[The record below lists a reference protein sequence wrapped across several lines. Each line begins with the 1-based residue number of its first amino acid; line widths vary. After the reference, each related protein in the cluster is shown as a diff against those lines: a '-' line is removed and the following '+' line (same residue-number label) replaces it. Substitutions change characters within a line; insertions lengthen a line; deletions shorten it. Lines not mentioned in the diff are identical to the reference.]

1 MSDVL
6 NFFVALR
13 RDQPRRVALALALML
28 AASLT
33 DAIGVLLLVPLL
45 GLVGLDTGQGSV
57 GRIAEAVADG
67 LGAVGIPL
75 TLASVLVA
83 YVVLIALKNVF
94 DVWETTT
101 VARLEQD
108 FVSRLR
114 SRLYRATVRVPW
126 VHFSR
131 GRRSDFIHLLTTELD
146 RVSGATSEAPRL
158 ISLVLI
164 GAAYL
169 ALAAVISPTLTA
181 ITGGSGLLMMVLLR
195 RWNRRVENRGSKASE
210 LGAELHAEATEN
222 LRGLK
227 TVRSYGAERQTIHRF
242 ADLSDRVADNW
253 VATLRDYSMVS
264 GLYGV
269 LSAVVL
275 AVTVFLAM
283 EALVLPTATILMVLY
298 LFARIVPRFSGVQTT
313 YQYLLNASPAYSNVR
328 AMALWAEGHTPP
340 REAARPVSFAE
351 EIRMHSV
358 TFRYPTKTNATAVD
372 DISLRIRA
380 GEFVALVGRSGAGK
394 STVADLLLGLL
405 EPSSGEIVIDGEALA
420 PEAGPGWRERV
431 GYVPQRTF
439 LLHDTVC
446 ANLEWGMPGASEGQM
461 WEALRL
467 ARADEFVR
475 LLPGELDAVI
485 GDDGALLSGGERQR
499 LALTR
504 ALLRRPDL
512 LLLDEATSG
521 LDYDNENEILEA
533 IHSLD
538 GQITTLMITHRLQ
551 LARGADRIYVLE
563 AGRMVEAGSWDE
575 LMGRRDGTLLEL
587 LQAEA
592 SGRRPPKP
600 DAAPAPESLG
610 VA

>member
-6 NFFVALR
+6 NFVAALR
-13 RDQPRRVALALALML
+13 RDQPGRVSLALTLMV
-28 AASLT
+28 AASAV

-45 GLVGLDTGQGSV
+45 GLVGLDAGQGSV
-57 GRIAEAVADG
+57 GKIGEFVADG
-67 LGAVGIPL
+67 LAGLGIPL
-75 TLASVLVA
+75 TLASVLIA
-83 YVVLIALKNVF
+83 YVVLVAFKNAF
-94 DVWETTT
+94 EVWETST

-114 SRLYRATVRVPW
+114 SRLYKATVRVPW

-131 GRRSDFIHLLTTELD
+131 GRRSDFIHLLTSELD

-158 ISLVLI
+158 ISLILI
-164 GAAYL
+164 GGAYL
-169 ALAAVISPTLTA
+169 VLAAVISPTLTA
-181 ITGGSGLLMMVLLR
+181 ITGGCGLLMMILLR
-195 RWNRRVENRGSKASE
+195 RRNRRVEERGSKASE

-227 TVRSYGAERQTIHRF
+227 TVRSYGAERQTIRRF
-242 ADLSDRVADNW
+242 SDLSGRVADNW
-253 VATLRDYSMVS
+253 VATLREYSMTS
-264 GLYGV
+264 ALYGV

-283 EALVLPTATILMVLY
+283 EALALPTATILLVLY

-313 YQYLLNASPAYSNVR
+313 YQYLLNATPAYSNVR

-340 REAARPVSFAE
+340 RTAATAVSFAR
-351 EIRMHSV
+351 EIGMRDV
-358 TFRYPTKTNATAVD
+358 TFRYPTKTNAIAVEG
-372 DISLRIRA
+372 ISLTVRP

-405 EPSSGEIVIDGEALA
+405 EPSSGEVVIDGVQLT

-446 ANLEWGMPGASEGQM
+446 ANLEWGTPGASEGEM

-467 ARADEFVR
+467 ARAEDFVR
-475 LLPGELDAVI
+475 DLPGELDAVV
-485 GDDGALLSGGERQR
+485 GDDGALLSGGEQQR
-499 LALTR
+499 LALAR
-504 ALLRRPDL
+504 ALLRKPDL

-521 LDYDNENEILEA
+521 LDYENERDILEA
-533 IHSLD
+533 IHRLD
-538 GQITTLMITHRLQ
+538 GQVTTLMITHRLQ

-563 AGRMVEAGSWDE
+563 SGSMVEAGSWGE
-575 LMGRRDGTLLEL
+575 LMGRRGGTLLEL

-592 SGRRPPKP
+592 SGARHRAGESVG
-600 DAAPAPESLG
+600 AA
-610 VA
+610 